1 MRTRLCDTF
10 GIEYP
15 IFAFTRSPAVVAE
28 VSKAGGLGVLG
39 AIAFNAEQL
48 AEALAW
54 VDEHVEG
61 KPYGVDVVMPA
72 AIVEG
77 ADPAAFQS
85 MIPEEHQRFVAEVL
99 DRYNVPPLPEG
110 QAPPEGLLSWVHDK
124 ARSQVEVAL
133 AHPIRLLANA
143 LGPPPEDVV
152 QAAHRKGVQVAALV
166 GSAEQARRQVQA
178 GVDIIIAQGSEA
190 GGHTGMISTMVLVP
204 EVVETVAPVP
214 VLAAGGIGT
223 GRQVAAALAL
233 GAEGAWTGSLWL
245 TAAEA
250 DTHPVVV
257 NKLLAASSRDT
268 VRSRSW
274 TGKPARLLR
283 TAWTD
288 AWDAEDSPGTLPMPL
303 QFMLTAEAIGRMHTY
318 ADREDSGAKD
328 LVGSPVGQIVGSMTH
343 VRPAGEVVAD
353 LVSEFEQ
360 VAERVAQVA
369 KATAAQKA

>member
-1 MRTRLCDTF
+1 MRTPICDRF
-10 GIEYP
+10 GIKYP

-28 VSKAGGLGVLG
+28 VSKAGGMGVLG
-39 AIAFNAEQL
+39 AIAFTADQL

-54 VDEHVEG
+54 VDEHIEG
-61 KPYGVDVVMPA
+61 QPYGVDVVMPA
-72 AIVEG
+72 GIVEG
-77 ADPAAFQS
+77 TDPAGFQS
-85 MIPEEHQRFVAEVL
+85 MIPEEHRRFVAEVL
-99 DRYNVPPLPEG
+99 ERYNVPPLPEG

-143 LGPPPEDVV
+143 LGPPPADVV
-152 QAAHRKGVQVAALV
+152 DAAHKKDVPVAALV
-166 GSAEQARRQVQA
+166 GSPEQARRQVEA
-178 GVDIIIAQGSEA
+178 GVDVIIAQGTEA

-204 EVVETVAPVP
+204 EVVAAVRPTP

-223 GRQVAAALAL
+223 GQQVVAALAL

-245 TAAEA
+245 TTAEA
-250 DTHPVVV
+250 DTNPIVV

-288 AWDAEDSPGTLPMPL
+288 VWDAEDSPGALPMPL
-303 QFMLTAEAIGRMHTY
+303 QFMLTAEAQGRMHSY
-318 ADREDSGAKD
+318 ADREDSGAKE
-328 LVGSPVGQIVGSMTH
+328 LVGSPVGQIVGSMTR

-353 LVSEFEQ
+353 LVQGFEET
-360 VAERVAQVA
+360 VERLSNILAQ
-369 KATAAQKA
+369 TDGPGQ

>member
-1 MRTRLCDTF
+1 MRTRLCDTI

-77 ADPAAFQS
+77 ADPAAFQA

-99 DRYNVPPLPEG
+99 ERYNVPPLPEG

-133 AHPIRLLANA
+133 SHPIRLLANA

-152 QAAHRKGVQVAALV
+152 QAAHRKDVQVAALV
-166 GSAEQARRQVQA
+166 GSADQARRQVEA

-204 EVVETVAPVP
+204 EVVEAVRPVP

-223 GRQVAAALAL
+223 GRQVVAALAL

-257 NKLLAASSRDT
+257 SKLLAASSRDT

-288 AWDAEDSPGTLPMPL
+288 AWDSEDSPGALPMPL
-303 QFMLTAEAIGRMHTY
+303 QFMLTAEAIGRMHTH
-318 ADREDSGAKD
+318 ADREDSGAKE
-328 LVGSPVGQIVGSMTH
+328 LVGSPVGQIVGSMTR

-353 LVSEFEQ
+353 LVREFEE
-360 VAERVAQVA
+360 VAERVAGVA
-369 KATAAQKA
+369 KATAGRKA